1 MKGARIP
8 IVLGSVVLA
17 GCTFLAPYD
26 DLQGGS
32 STKSS
37 QTNGAND
44 ASIDGT
50 CTSDPCD
57 PATTDGGSSAQAETL
72 FTAEGLRGLAVRN
85 GELFWVTTDPA
96 GVWRAR
102 PGEQP
107 TRIDGLT
114 DAVDDPFDVDATDAY
129 VYWSELTGNRVRK
142 KPVDGSAAST
152 VANGSGRCAYLVVVG
167 GVTFVSDNFTSVST
181 QGSIVAD
188 GTVLYA
194 NQQRTTGIATDGSSL
209 FWARHAAT
217 DFEIV
222 EGTADG
228 STSLVEAE
236 GVQVPSGVAA
246 DADYVYAVSL
256 GQRIVRKVR
265 HKKSAAEVVYTSST
279 PFGAGDVAVD
289 ATSIYWTEPT
299 TGRIRRLAK
308 PGAP

>member
-1 MKGARIP
+1 MNGAPIP
-8 IVLGSVVLA
+8 LVPFVMGAVVLA
-17 GCTFLAPYD
+17 GCSFLAPYD

-32 STKSS
+32 STKST
-37 QTNGAND
+37 QTTGAND
-44 ASIDGT
+44 ASADG
-50 CTSDPCD
+50 DP
-57 PATTDGGSSAQAETL
+57 TTGDGGSSTQPETL

-85 GELFWVTTDPA
+85 GEIFWVTTEPP

-102 PGEQP
+102 PGDQP

-114 DAVDDPFDVDATDAY
+114 DAVDDPFDVDATDEG

-152 VANGSGRCAYLVVVG
+152 VANGSGRCAYLVVLG
-167 GVTFVSDNFTSVST
+167 GVTFVSDDFVNLPT

-194 NQQRTTGIATDGSSL
+194 NQQRTTGIGTDGASL
-209 FWARHAAT
+209 FWARKAAS

-228 STSLVEAE
+228 STSLVEADA
-236 GVQVPSGVAA
+236 VQDPSGVAA

-256 GQRIVRKVR
+256 GQRIIRKIR
-265 HKKSAAEVVYTSST
+265 HKKSAAEVVYTAST

-289 ATSIYWTEPT
+289 AASIYWTEPT

-308 PGAP
+308 PGVP